1 MDFQKITLTPDG
13 QIYLKW
19 ISIYGNI
26 LESWIAPEL
35 VPKFIEM
42 LIKELFRKEK
52 KMSHKRDPLPD
63 EPDPDS
69 DGEDDEPGN

>member
-26 LESWIAPEL
+26 WESWIAPEL

-63 EPDPDS
+63 EPDSDS